1 MMKLI
6 AIIITGLVFST
17 SALASGG
24 HHHPGRGKGYS
35 KHYYQPKH
43 RVKRYRPVERVYYR
57 EEVHYYPQRVTVY
70 ETVPRYMPAPAYA
83 PAPRYNS
90 YDQRSTQGLVGGAVG
105 SMLGY
110 EIGRGD
116 PIASGIGAAAGS
128 LLGNELGRR

>member
-1 MMKLI
+1 MTKFI
-6 AIIITGLVFST
+6 SIIIAGLIFST
-17 SALASGG
+17 SAYASGG
-24 HHHPGRGKGYS
+24 HHHRDRGHGHH
-35 KHYYQPKH
+35 KHHYHPRYA
-43 RVKRYRPVERVYYR
+43 KRYRPVERVYYR
-57 EEVHYYPQRVTVY
+57 EEVHYYPERVTVY
-70 ETVPRYMPAPAYA
+70 ESVPRYQ
-83 PAPRYNS
+83 PAPRYYG

>member
-1 MMKLI
+1 MIKLI
-6 AIIITGLVFST
+6 AIIIAGLIFST

-24 HHHPGRGKGYS
+24 YRHPGRGKGYS
-35 KHYYQPKH
+35 KHYYQQRHKI
-43 RVKRYRPVERVYYR
+43 KRYRPVERVYYR

-70 ETVPRYMPAPAYA
+70 ETVPRYVPAPVYV
-83 PAPRYNS
+83 PAPRYSS
-90 YDQRSTQGLVGGAVG
+90 YDQRSTQGLIGGAVG